1 MDENDLGM
9 VLRVGRNG
17 IMDIHSFALVYGS
30 KHQRRTISICL
41 KIGSHKV
48 STLRLQDACRSL

>member
-17 IMDIHSFALVYGS
+17 IMDILSFVLVYDS
-30 KHQRRTISICL
+30 KHRQRR
-41 KIGSHKV
+41 K
-48 STLRLQDACRSL
+48 LRKARGRE